1 MVATAAEDTIKGILV
16 VLDDCERAMKVLAES
31 NDAAAAKEGTE
42 LIYNKLMAYLKSKG
56 LTPIEAMG
64 TDFDTDE
71 HEAVA
76 QFPADLSLKLP
87 NDRRGGNLPPA
98 LRDRADL

>member
-1 MVATAAEDTIKGILV
+1 MQVRAIIIVWVVCPFSRIFFNMPAFIQVV
-16 VLDDCERAMKVLAES
+16 VLIA
-31 NDAAAAKEGTE
+31 NDVVVVAF
-42 LIYNKLMAYLKSKG
+42 L
-56 LTPIEAMG
+56 PQ
-64 TDFDTDE
+64 
-71 HEAVA
+71 AVA